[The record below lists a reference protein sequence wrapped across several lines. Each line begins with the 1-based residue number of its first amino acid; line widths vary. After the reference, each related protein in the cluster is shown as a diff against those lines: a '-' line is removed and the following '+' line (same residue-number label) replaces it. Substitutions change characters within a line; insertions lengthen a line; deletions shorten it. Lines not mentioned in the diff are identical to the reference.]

1 MGRLRQV
8 RPALAAFLLMMAMAL
23 TTTGLS
29 FFVGPVCT
37 ELGLGRGAFTVY
49 YSIMTFAGTIVSPIL
64 GRILQRRGAGWVA
77 GVSGVWTGAGLF
89 GFSLCRELWMFYL
102 AAALTGVFG
111 TACVTLCAGVIVQTH
126 YRGGK
131 ASRLT
136 GIVMAGSG
144 AGGLIVSMALPGLIE
159 ALGWRTGYRLS
170 ALAWL
175 LLGWSAAWLLHGIPA
190 CPDQEGTGEDK
201 GMTGSQAM
209 RSPKLYLLIL
219 VIFLLSAASGV
230 QQQLP
235 SVLEGAG
242 LETSLVSGAMSFFT
256 AALAIGKIAQG
267 MLYGRLGPARGGI
280 GLVSIYICGFALLG
294 QGILGPGLLAL
305 AVGMGTVTTLMP
317 IAARSVFGGR
327 EYAAIWSILSAVSNL
342 GAMTA
347 APLFGMAFDLTGS
360 YAGAM
365 GAAAVLLVPA
375 LLGFMGVFQMEQNRK
390 RSFLC
395 GALVLILFLGI
406 LRGIHPSDRY
416 DDRLVLG
423 NTEEAIV
430 EEFGPFSKTSHNEA
444 GEITCGVY
452 QIRENTP
459 ELIMSYDDSLW
470 YVIWFEDGIAV
481 DVKRQEGWYGG

>member
-1 MGRLRQV
+1 MGRFRQYC
-8 RPALAAFLLMMAMAL
+8 PALAAFLLMMSMAL

-49 YSIMTFAGTIVSPIL
+49 YSIMTFTGTLASPVL
-64 GRILQRRGAGWVA
+64 GRIIQRRGAGWVA
-77 GVSGVWTGAGLF
+77 AVSAVWTGAGLL
-89 GFSLCRELWMFYL
+89 GFSVCRELWMFYL

-111 TACVTLCAGVIVQTH
+111 TACVTLCAGVIVQTA
-126 YRGGK
+126 YRGSE

-144 AGGLIVSMALPGLIE
+144 AGGLIVSMALPRLIHG
-159 ALGWRTGYRLS
+159 LGWQTGYRLA

-175 LLGWSAAWLLHGIPA
+175 ILGWSAAWLLRGSQVLA
-190 CPDQEGTGEDK
+190 AQAGAAEGK
-201 GMTGSQAM
+201 GMTGTQAIK
-209 RSPKLYLLIL
+209 SPKLYLLIL

-242 LETSLVSGAMSFFT
+242 LETPLVGGAMSVFT
-256 AALAIGKIAQG
+256 ASLALGKIGQG
-267 MLYGRLGPARGGI
+267 ILYGKSGPARGGFAMI
-280 GLVSIYICGFALLG
+280 ACYLSGFALLSWG
-294 QGILGPGLLAL
+294 HVWPGLFSL

-327 EYAAIWSILSAVSNL
+327 EYAAIWSILSAGSNL

-375 LLGFMGVFQMEQNRK
+375 LMALLAVFWTK
-390 RSFLC
+390 R
-395 GALVLILFLGI
+395 
-406 LRGIHPSDRY
+406 
-416 DDRLVLG
+416 
-423 NTEEAIV
+423 
-430 EEFGPFSKTSHNEA
+430 
-444 GEITCGVY
+444 
-452 QIRENTP
+452 
-459 ELIMSYDDSLW
+459 
-470 YVIWFEDGIAV
+470 
-481 DVKRQEGWYGG
+481 